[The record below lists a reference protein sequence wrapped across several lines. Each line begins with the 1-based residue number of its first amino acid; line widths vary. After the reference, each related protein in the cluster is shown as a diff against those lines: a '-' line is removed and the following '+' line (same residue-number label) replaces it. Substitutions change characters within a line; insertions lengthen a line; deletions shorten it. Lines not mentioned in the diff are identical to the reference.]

1 MEFIIPRRHHYLILV
16 CSFLL
21 VFCGVVSEAGP
32 LKTNFYEKDCPRVE
46 EIVQNITWLRTSDNL
61 ELAAKDAMDPY
72 CWTQL
77 PRTKRRKKQS
87 QTALAA
93 RDSVSFQFKTPMWS
107 VLMGRRD
114 GSISQES
121 EALANL
127 PSPFSNF
134 STLLQNFASKGL
146 DVRDLVILS
155 GGHTIGVGH
164 CNIFS
169 NRLYNFTGKGDEDPS
184 LSPSYA
190 DMLRTKCKN
199 LQDTSAVEMDPSS
212 SQDFD
217 ANYFVILKQNM
228 GMFESDAALLTDD
241 NASRIVDK
249 MVDQDFFFKSF
260 AKSMEKMGAI
270 QVLTGTS
277 GESLAGYD
285 AIEEIKM
292 GAIQV
297 LNGTSGETTATPLA
311 LNFYEKTC
319 PNVRDIVQNIAWKH
333 TSDNPGLASK
343 FLRMHFHDCFV
354 RGCDGSILLDSTLTN
369 KAEKDVIPN
378 LSLAGYD
385 VIDKVKIA
393 LEE

>member
-1 MEFIIPRRHHYLILV
+1 MEFISPRRHHYLILV

-21 VFCGVVSEAGP
+21 MVFCGVVSEAGP
-32 LKTNFYEKDCPRVE
+32 LKKNFYKKDCPRVE

-61 ELAAKDAMDPY
+61 ELAAKFLRMHFHDCFVRGCDGSILLDSTPTNKSEKEAIPNRSLAGYDVIDEIKVAVEAECPGIVS
-72 CWTQL
+72 CADIL
-77 PRTKRRKKQS
+77 
-87 QTALAA
+87 ALAA
-93 RDSVSFQFKTPMWS
+93 RDSVSFQLKTPMWS

-114 GSISQES
+114 GSISQET

-241 NASRIVDK
+241 KASRIVDK

-277 GESLAGYD
+277 GEVR
-285 AIEEIKM
+285 KNCR
-292 GAIQV
+292 V
-297 LNGTSGETTATPLA
+297 
-311 LNFYEKTC
+311 
-319 PNVRDIVQNIAWKH
+319 PN
-333 TSDNPGLASK
+333 S
-343 FLRMHFHDCFV
+343 
-354 RGCDGSILLDSTLTN
+354 
-369 KAEKDVIPN
+369 
-378 LSLAGYD
+378 
-385 VIDKVKIA
+385 
-393 LEE
+393 